1 MHADPLFLDLRI
13 ALGNAEPIRTIL
25 LEHLAEVAGGNSS
38 ALPSQRALLD
48 TGLAQMIQ
56 SIYLAA
62 ENILLKIAASIDG
75 GAPAKDENW
84 HAALLARMAHDFPG
98 RRPAVLSNPSL
109 AILNELRGFRHVAR
123 NTYAHLLDHDRL
135 ISNAGLAI
143 RLLPLLAADLDA
155 LERYMSAD
163 SDPTL
168 NQPPGWRTS

>member
-1 MHADPLFLDLRI
+1 MRADPLFLDLRI

-25 LEHLAEVAGGNSS
+25 LDHLAEGAGGNSPAS
-38 ALPSQRALLD
+38 PSQRALLD
-48 TGLAQMIQ
+48 AGLAQMIQ

-84 HAALLARMAHDFPG
+84 HAALLARMAHEFPG
-98 RRPAVLSNPSL
+98 RRPAVLSNSSL
-109 AILNELRGFRHVAR
+109 NILNELRGFRHVAR
-123 NTYAHLLDHDRL
+123 NTYAHLLDHERL

-143 RLLPLLAADLDA
+143 RLLPLLAADIDA

-163 SDPTL
+163 SDPTP
-168 NQPPGWRTS
+168 NQPPD